1 MRGLAL
7 RPLGLENPHTLIQEG
22 LCVCVCAKK
31 KKLREKS
38 LNIYIYI
45 YTVDVR
51 YRNRENQ
58 EEEGGVRAEQ
68 VGCQQMRQMLGHT
81 GKHRHSAPGRLP
93 PLLTSGPS
101 LGQTAWSPWAMS
113 LYKPCG
119 KQAWRCAAF

>member
-1 MRGLAL
+1 MF
-7 RPLGLENPHTLIQEG
+7 
-22 LCVCVCAKK
+22 VCVPKRK
-31 KKLREKS
+31 TEREEPK
-38 LNIYIYI
+38 YIYI